1 MENNPIARL
10 FILIGA
16 LTIWGCES
24 QECGRENPNYNPND
38 PTSTACL
45 EGTSGLA
52 IPSTLG
58 GEKER
63 EEEEEEAE
71 SQPGNP
77 SPQNTGSEEQPAEE
91 EVRPT
96 PEEDAEEPESEVE
109 LDTTDRSESAVP
121 GDAEANEDTLQTDA
135 DDASADNPEDIQDAG
150 GEDEVNPETLSCS
163 TVWSCYL
170 ECAAPTGCL
179 AQCAGTGVKPDL
191 LEKLSDLLFCWEF
204 ICAEQDW
211 DTCQVDG
218 CAAEWQLCEEEE

>member
-96 PEEDAEEPESEVE
+96 PEEDAESPRVKWSWTPRIV
-109 LDTTDRSESAVP
+109 RSHQSRGCRSQRGHP
-121 GDAEANEDTLQTDA
+121 QTDA
-135 DDASADNPEDIQDAG
+135 DDASARIQRTFRMLAGGRSQPGNPELLNCGVVI
-150 GEDEVNPETLSCS
+150 
-163 TVWSCYL
+163 WSVL
-170 ECAAPTGCL
+170 PPRAA
-179 AQCAGTGVKPDL
+179 L
-191 LEKLSDLLFCWEF
+191 LN
-204 ICAEQDW
+204 
-211 DTCQVDG
+211 VPG
-218 CAAEWQLCEEEE
+218 RV